1 MTKCLSKSFKEEF
14 PLALILRVQSV
25 MVGKA
30 QWQEHEK
37 AGYRKEHSQ
46 EEDERKRSA
55 HFLLFI
61 WFRIP
66 AHGRA

>member
-1 MTKCLSKSFKEEF
+1 
-14 PLALILRVQSV
+14 

-30 QWQEHEK
+30 QWQEHEE

-46 EEDERKRSA
+46 EGDERKRSA